1 MECIINDEL
10 DAGNLIIYNRDGG
23 GGGVKTK
30 MKDEVRVFCEKHVK
44 EWRINANVSL
54 ESSTIYF
61 SQNKECFENEDIF
74 VQLDVTFNKPMDL
87 SYLSSDEFSSFL
99 LSQLCLIKVKDSL
112 TRMHSHL
119 FQLDVIK

>member
-1 MECIINDEL
+1 MV
-10 DAGNLIIYNRDGG
+10 GG
-23 GGGVKTK
+23 GKNENERRGACF
-30 MKDEVRVFCEKHVK
+30 FCEKHVK

-54 ESSTIYF
+54 ELSTIYF

-87 SYLSSDEFSSFL
+87 SYLSGDEFSSFL